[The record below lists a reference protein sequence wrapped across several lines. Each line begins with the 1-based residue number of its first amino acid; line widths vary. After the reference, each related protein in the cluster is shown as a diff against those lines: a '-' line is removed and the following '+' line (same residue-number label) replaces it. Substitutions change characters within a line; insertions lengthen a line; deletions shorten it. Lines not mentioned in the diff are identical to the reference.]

1 MSFTKHLA
9 RMHTATFFRRL
20 LPALL
25 LTSLALASCERCK
38 DHDPRPKGKCG
49 SQAPTPSKPSGNS

>member
-1 MSFTKHLA
+1 
-9 RMHTATFFRRL
+9 MHTATFFRRL

-38 DHDPRPKGKCG
+38 DRDPRPKSKKCDNY
-49 SQAPTPSKPSGNS
+49 PTPTPPPSGNN

>member
-1 MSFTKHLA
+1 
-9 RMHTATFFRRL
+9 MHTITFSRLL

-25 LTSLALASCERCK
+25 LASLALASCERCK

-49 SQAPTPSKPSGNS
+49 SQAPAPSKPSSNS

>member
-1 MSFTKHLA
+1 M
-9 RMHTATFFRRL
+9 RTATFFRLL

-38 DHDPRPKGKCG
+38 DHDPRPKGQCG
-49 SQAPTPSKPSGNS
+49 SHTTPPPAPGGNN

>member
-1 MSFTKHLA
+1 
-9 RMHTATFFRRL
+9 MHTATFFRRL

-25 LTSLALASCERCK
+25 LTSLALASCEGCK

-49 SQAPTPSKPSGNS
+49 SKAPTSSTPAPGGNS

>member
-1 MSFTKHLA
+1 MRAPT
-9 RMHTATFFRRL
+9 TPFRRL

-25 LTSLALASCERCK
+25 LVSLTLASCERCK

-49 SQAPTPSKPSGNS
+49 SHTPTPSKPTGNS

>member
-1 MSFTKHLA
+1 
-9 RMHTATFFRRL
+9 MHTATFFRRL

-38 DHDPRPKGKCG
+38 DHDPRPNNKGKCG
-49 SQAPTPSKPSGNS
+49 SAAPTTTTTTPPGGHS

>member
-1 MSFTKHLA
+1 
-9 RMHTATFFRRL
+9 MHTATFFRRL

-25 LTSLALASCERCK
+25 LTSLALASCERDK

-49 SQAPTPSKPSGNS
+49 STAPTSSTPAPGGHS